1 MICLRDDIY
10 IDGIRHIEYNIDV
23 IMLFGGTN
31 MRTTINIPDNLVKEV
46 EAVYKTES
54 RSKSIEYA
62 LKDALFQ
69 KRLELLKTMTGKI
82 EFDEK
87 AINEARGMVR

>member
-1 MICLRDDIY
+1 MKDDVY
-10 IDGIRHIEYNIDV
+10 IDSIRHIEYDIDV
-23 IMLFGGTN
+23 KMLFGGAN

-46 EAVYKTES
+46 EAIYKTES

-62 LKDALFQ
+62 LKDALLQ
-69 KRLELLKTMTGKI
+69 KRLELLKTMAGKI

-87 AINEARGMVR
+87 AINEARGMDR